1 MKKRILL
8 GAMMVLFLLSAVVTL
23 GTQKVILD
31 TDFGSFGDD
40 AQALFILLAH
50 PEVELLGITIAP
62 GNVWLEN
69 VIANA
74 LRDLE
79 IIGRTDIPVV
89 VGAAE
94 PLMGSR
100 QEWLDAEQKIWGNV
114 EYMGAY
120 SRQRPANWEDL
131 KVFGEVPST
140 KPLEGI
146 TAVEFMAEQ
155 IRKYPGEVTI
165 IELGACTNLA
175 LLVREHPDVVP
186 LVKQVFYM
194 GGAVDI
200 RGNTNTAAEFNFWYD
215 PEAAHIA
222 ISTPWNRQVLFPLDV
237 CEITFYT
244 KAEFDRIVAPGAE
257 GPVIDLFKQSH
268 TNRFA
273 NNPDTTS
280 FVWDVMVGAYLVDPS
295 IVKTSKML
303 YVYVDYYYGPNYGR
317 SLGFHES
324 RNRDFNKPENF
335 PANSQF
341 IEVVYELHED
351 LFWNVFIDA
360 MRSYKY

>member
-1 MKKRILL
+1 MNRKIITGILL
-8 GAMMVLFLLSAVVTL
+8 VVFLVSAVATL

-40 AQALFILLAH
+40 AQALFILLAD
-50 PEVELLGITIAP
+50 PDVELLGITIAP

-69 VIANA
+69 GIANA

-79 IIGRTDIPVV
+79 LIGRTDIPVIP
-89 VGAAE
+89 GAAE

-100 QEWLDAEQKIWGNV
+100 QSWLDAEQKIWGNV

-120 SRQRPANWEDL
+120 SRQRPENWEDL
-131 KVFGEVPST
+131 KVWGEVAST
-140 KPLEGI
+140 KPLDT

-194 GGAVDI
+194 GGAIDI

-222 ISTPWNRQVLFPLDV
+222 ISTPWNRQVMFPLDV

-244 KAEFDRIVAPGAE
+244 KAEFDRIVAPGAD
-257 GPVIDLFKQSH
+257 GPVVQIFKNSH
-268 TNRFA
+268 TSRFESDPNR
-273 NNPDTTS
+273 TS
-280 FVWDVMVGAYLVDPS
+280 FVWDVMVGAYFVDPS
-295 IVKTSKML
+295 IVKTKEL
-303 YVYVDYYYGPNYGR
+303 RYVYVDYYYGPNYGR

-324 RNRDFNKPENF
+324 RNRDFDNPENF
-335 PANSQF
+335 PANSQL

-360 MRSYKY
+360 MRSY

>member
-1 MKKRILL
+1 MKRKIGILVI
-8 GAMMVLFLLSAVVTL
+8 VLLVSVVSTF

-69 VIANA
+69 GIANA

-79 IIGRTDIPVV
+79 IIDRTDIPVIP
-89 VGAAE
+89 GAAE

-120 SRQRPANWEDL
+120 SRQRPDSWENL
-131 KVFGEVPST
+131 EVWGKVPST
-140 KPLEGI
+140 SPVEDI

-155 IRKYPGEVTI
+155 IKKYPNEVTI

-194 GGAVDI
+194 GGAIDI

-222 ISTPWNRQVLFPLDV
+222 ISTPWKRQVMFPLDV

-244 KAEFDRIVAPGAE
+244 KEQYDKIVEPGVE
-257 GPVIDLFKQSH
+257 GPVIDLFKQSQG
-268 TNRFA
+268 NRFES
-273 NNPDTTS
+273 NPENSS
-280 FVWDVMVGAYLVDPS
+280 FVWDVMVGAYLVDPT
-295 IVKTSKML
+295 IVKTSEMR

-324 RNRDFNKPENF
+324 RNRDFANPENF
-335 PANSQF
+335 PANSQL
-341 IEVVYELHED
+341 IEVVYELDED
-351 LFWNVFIDA
+351 AFWDVFIDA
-360 MRSYKY
+360 MRSYSY